1 MSAEQVLDSLSE
13 PTTYDDAARLLSRLC
28 PDFIRHKVEYGLDS
42 PESFAC
48 LLHRNKSLFK
58 EVKDSFAARE
68 FHGFWDRCVRICSK
82 KPMKGYI
89 NTSAVLVNMSSNLTD
104 LVNGRIETPLW
115 RISDVAL
122 EDPHAIVKSFTLRS
136 LMDEKCMPSMLFYDL
151 GSFMNNTILD
161 ERVQKLFS
169 KNQNTFLVNASATGK
184 TRLLYEGLYR
194 HWGIYITAHVD
205 HREAG
210 ALEAAMNSTFGGE
223 DGMAELLP
231 DTSAL
236 GYMELLHDNLGF
248 LIRRFSIVLLVHLLV
263 FREFLKTAHAES
275 VINNENL
282 RQFWFL
288 AQLWRPLLGG
298 WNDDVHV
305 RLLKSLEWNSLT
317 MINNELIKV
326 LKDVNILLPDTI
338 RKEGLFVVI
347 DEANVAAQSLWRDT
361 AREYPFI
368 KSIIR
373 VWRDQLASLECPVTF
388 VVAGTEIS
396 PEAFPS
402 SSPEWS
408 SWKWTSDTGSFDDR
422 EMQKNYILPFLPPSL
437 PQTPSGVALLK
448 RIWKWCR
455 PRHRLTT
462 VIIRMLVEDKGLH
475 PHGVLDRYIKRLM
488 SYDATDAA
496 ELVAK
501 EGPCNISPFFDGIGT
516 IIQGMHPPFYDISR
530 LALVTSGV
538 GQFQDKDMQVI
549 AMDQPGP
556 TIAAAIWLG
565 DDQERIRYQRPDEL
579 RSLRL
584 FEPFSYFFNLS
595 WPDGDKYSS
604 ASYIAWYIAHAF
616 VGGRAMSDVFAI
628 SDPLWLEDKSR
639 IAHLVVLRKDK
650 DVIQELFVGPSEL
663 LPTSAPL
670 GYRASTV
677 DDVIAWF
684 KQERVGAFCLCPP
697 DCWADLIFV
706 LYLQGKYVWVVL
718 RAAGQG
724 IQLETKDLYLEFERL
739 TEENLFSRA
748 INTSDITI
756 HQNDF
761 SEALKSLPN
770 TLAPHGAFPILR
782 VLATFPN
789 EPLLPRRN
797 PTRKILGGPVS
808 VLKLDTF
815 KSVTEAFSPE
825 DLVEGLVSSMHG
837 NRSSYSDDSFAPI
850 NLVSSSP
857 TSKQEEDTEAAG
869 QPTTG
874 NSSHTK
880 TVPRADRP
888 IRPIPRHQIPPPK
901 LPTEQRSLSG
911 QIAEEVA
918 PTREAKRVRRE
929 ARDSHRSLESPHRSR
944 REHHSRGT
952 TGK

>member
-1 MSAEQVLDSLSE
+1 M
-13 PTTYDDAARLLSRLC
+13 
-28 PDFIRHKVEYGLDS
+28 
-42 PESFAC
+42 
-48 LLHRNKSLFK
+48 
-58 EVKDSFAARE
+58 KD
-68 FHGFWDRCVRICSK
+68 FHGFWDRCVQICSK
-82 KPMKGYI
+82 KPMTSYI
-89 NTSAVLVNMSSNLTD
+89 DTSAVLADMSSNLTD

-115 RISDVAL
+115 TLSDVAV
-122 EDPHAIVKSFTLRS
+122 EDKHTIVKSFTLRS
-136 LMDEKCMPSMLFYDL
+136 LMDEKWMPSMLFYDL
-151 GSFMNNTILD
+151 GSFRDNPILD
-161 ERVQKLFS
+161 ECVQKLFS
-169 KNQNTFLVNASATGK
+169 TNQNTFLVNASATGK

-194 HWGIYITAHVD
+194 HWGFYITAHAD

-210 ALEAAMNSTFGGE
+210 ALQAAMKTAFYGGFDGE
-223 DGMAELLP
+223 DGMVMFLP
-231 DTSAL
+231 DKSAL
-236 GYMELLHDNLGF
+236 GYRELLHDNLGF

-263 FREFLKTAHAES
+263 FKVFLKTARAES
-275 VINNENL
+275 VIDNANV
-282 RQFWFL
+282 RQLWLL
-288 AQLWRPLLGG
+288 AQLWRPFLGG
-298 WNDDVHV
+298 WDDDVHI
-305 RLLKSLEWNSLT
+305 RLLESLQWKSLT
-317 MINNELIKV
+317 MINDELTEV
-326 LKDVNILLPDTI
+326 LKEINFLLPDTI
-338 RKEGLFVVI
+338 RKEGLFVAI
-347 DEANVAAQSLWRDT
+347 DEANVAAQSLWYDP

-408 SWKWTSDTGSFDDR
+408 SWKWTSDTGSFNDR
-422 EMQKNYILPFLPPSL
+422 EMQKNYIIPFLPPSL
-437 PQTPSGVALLK
+437 PQTPSGVALLE

-488 SYDATDAA
+488 SYDATNAA

-516 IIQGMHPPFYDISR
+516 IIQGNFLARSATHEVVFHYIITGMHPPFYDISR

-538 GQFQDKDMQVI
+538 GQFKDKDMQVI

-565 DDQERIRYQRPDEL
+565 DDQERIKYERPDEL
-579 RSLRL
+579 RSLRS